1 LRIPNFERA
10 AGSFVGVPPTAS
22 VAEALG
28 PKGPRLTIADEV

>member
-10 AGSFVGVPPTAS
+10 AGRFVGAPPTAS

-28 PKGPRLTIADEV
+28 QKGPWLTIADEV